1 MKTATRIT
9 ASVAASVAT
18 SLAATQFAAASLSA
32 PVYLQNAT
40 FTIDVGGQS
49 SSGSWNNSNGL
60 QMFTY
65 YNTTSGVNNLKAEL
79 QFNSRPFGTGTADD
93 IRLGA
98 FKALNVPNQLIT
110 FTIDF
115 TLSTACTTSVYPG
128 GGVGGTLDGT
138 PVSYRTLA
146 AGSHTLVYQFD
157 MTSDIAY
164 GQNMWNGVNTMLTL
178 YPTAV
183 PAPGAIALLGLAGL
197 AGRRRR

>member
-1 MKTATRIT
+1 MKSATRIT

-18 SLAATQFAAASLSA
+18 SLAATQFAAASLAA
-32 PVYLQNAT
+32 PVYLQSAT

-49 SSGSWNNSNGL
+49 SSGSWNNSDGL
-60 QMFTY
+60 QKFTY

-79 QFNSRPFGTGTADD
+79 QFNSRALGTGTADD

-98 FKALNVPNQLIT
+98 FKMWNVPNQLIT

-115 TLSTACTTSVYPG
+115 TLSTACTTPVTPG
-128 GGVGGTLDGT
+128 GGTGTLDGT
-138 PVSYRTLA
+138 PVSFRTLA
-146 AGSHTLVYQFD
+146 AGNHTLVYQFD
-157 MTSDIAY
+157 ITSYGAY
-164 GQNMWNGVNTMLTL
+164 GQYNMWDGVNTMLTL